1 MKLIYFDAGNPQ
13 KKKELEQL
21 AKAAGYDFVPVT
33 AMQTG
38 QKIGYLAGVSGYRE
52 TPLPV
57 LALPPRIGED
67 MLLFAQTTADMI
79 DPALELLK
87 KNRISIGLK
96 AIVTPYNVGACK
108 RAGKNKITMAL
119 PLVGGAFSFHRKM
132 RPMK

>member
-1 MKLIYFDAGNPQ
+1 MKLIYFDAGNLL

-21 AKAAGYDFVPVT
+21 AKSAGYDFVPVA

-57 LALPPRIGED
+57 LSLPPRIGED
-67 MLLFAQTTADMI
+67 MLLFAQATADTI

-96 AIVTPYNVGACK
+96 AIVTPYNVGWTLSELYQEFVK
-108 RAGKNKITMAL
+108 EREKI
-119 PLVGGAFSFHRKM
+119 K
-132 RPMK
+132 

>member
-21 AKAAGYDFVPVT
+21 AKSAGYDFVPIT

-38 QKIGYLAGVSGYRE
+38 QKIGYLAGGSGYRE

-96 AIVTPYNVGACK
+96 AIVTPYNVGWTLSELYQELVK
-108 RAGKNKITMAL
+108 EREKI
-119 PLVGGAFSFHRKM
+119 K
-132 RPMK
+132 

>member
-21 AKAAGYDFVPVT
+21 AKSAGYDFVPVT

-57 LALPPRIGED
+57 LSLPPRIGED
-67 MLLFAQTTADMI
+67 MLFICAGDGRYDRPGAGAVKKEPDF
-79 DPALELLK
+79 DRSKGDRYAL
-87 KNRISIGLK
+87 
-96 AIVTPYNVGACK
+96 
-108 RAGKNKITMAL
+108 
-119 PLVGGAFSFHRKM
+119 
-132 RPMK
+132 

>member
-13 KKKELEQL
+13 KKKELEGL
-21 AKAAGYDFVPVT
+21 AKTAGYDFVPVA

-79 DPALELLK
+79 DPALELLG
-87 KNRISIGLK
+87 RC
-96 AIVTPYNVGACK
+96 VTGFS
-108 RAGKNKITMAL
+108 AL
-119 PLVGGAFSFHRKM
+119 VNPFFIFVSHTPGRV
-132 RPMK
+132 

>member
-1 MKLIYFDAGNPQ
+1 MRAIRRR
-13 KKKELEQL
+13 KKNWNSWQRQR

-57 LALPPRIGED
+57 LSLPPRIGED
-67 MLLFAQTTADMI
+67 MLLFAQATADTI

-87 KNRISIGLK
+87 KNRILIALK
-96 AIVTPYNVGACK
+96 AIVTPYNVGWTLFELYQELVK
-108 RAGKNKITMAL
+108 EREKI
-119 PLVGGAFSFHRKM
+119 K
-132 RPMK
+132 

>member
-13 KKKELEQL
+13 KKKELEGL

-52 TPLPV
+52 TPLP
-57 LALPPRIGED
+57 IGED

-96 AIVTPYNVGACK
+96 AIVTPYNVGWTLSELYQELVK
-108 RAGKNKITMAL
+108 EREKI
-119 PLVGGAFSFHRKM
+119 K
-132 RPMK
+132 

>member
-21 AKAAGYDFVPVT
+21 AKSAGYDFVPVT

-57 LALPPRIGED
+57 IPAAANRRGYAFICAGDGRYDRPGAGAVKKEPDFDRSKGDRYAL
-67 MLLFAQTTADMI
+67 
-79 DPALELLK
+79 
-87 KNRISIGLK
+87 
-96 AIVTPYNVGACK
+96 
-108 RAGKNKITMAL
+108 
-119 PLVGGAFSFHRKM
+119 
-132 RPMK
+132 

>member
-13 KKKELEQL
+13 KKKELEGL
-21 AKAAGYDFVPVT
+21 AKSAGYDFVPIT

-38 QKIGYLAGVSGYRE
+38 QKIGYLAGGSGYRE

-87 KNRISIGLK
+87 KNRILIALK
-96 AIVTPYNVGACK
+96 AIVTPYNVGWTLFELYQELVK
-108 RAGKNKITMAL
+108 EREKI
-119 PLVGGAFSFHRKM
+119 K
-132 RPMK
+132 

>member
-1 MKLIYFDAGNPQ
+1 MRKFRKMIYADHFDKDYLEYEQ

-21 AKAAGYDFVPVT
+21 AKSAGYDFVPVT

-57 LALPPRIGED
+57 LSLPPRIGED
-67 MLLFAQTTADMI
+67 MLLFAQATADTI

-96 AIVTPYNVGACK
+96 AIVTPYNVGWTLSELYQELVK
-108 RAGKNKITMAL
+108 EREKI
-119 PLVGGAFSFHRKM
+119 K
-132 RPMK
+132 

>member
-13 KKKELEQL
+13 KKKELEGL
-21 AKAAGYDFVPVT
+21 AKAAGSDFVPVT

-38 QKIGYLAGVSGYRE
+38 QKIGYLAGVS
-52 TPLPV
+52 
-57 LALPPRIGED
+57 GED

-96 AIVTPYNVGACK
+96 AIVTPYNVGWTLSELYQELVK
-108 RAGKNKITMAL
+108 EREKI
-119 PLVGGAFSFHRKM
+119 K
-132 RPMK
+132 

>member
-13 KKKELEQL
+13 KKKELEGL
-21 AKAAGYDFVPVT
+21 AKTAGYDFVPVA

-87 KNRISIGLK
+87 KNRISIALK
-96 AIVTPYNVGACK
+96 AIVTPYNIGWTLWNCI
-108 RAGKNKITMAL
+108 RSL
-119 PLVGGAFSFHRKM
+119 
-132 RPMK
+132 

>member
-21 AKAAGYDFVPVT
+21 AKSAGYDFVPVA

-57 LALPPRIGED
+57 LALPRIGED

-96 AIVTPYNVGACK
+96 AIVTPYNVGWTLSELYQELVK
-108 RAGKNKITMAL
+108 EREKI
-119 PLVGGAFSFHRKM
+119 K
-132 RPMK
+132 

>member
-1 MKLIYFDAGNPQ
+1 MSYEADLFDAGNPQ
-13 KKKELEQL
+13 KKKELEGL
-21 AKAAGYDFVPVT
+21 AKTAGYDFVPVA

-87 KNRISIGLK
+87 KNRILIALK
-96 AIVTPYNVGACK
+96 AIVTPYNVGWTLFELYQELVK
-108 RAGKNKITMAL
+108 EREKI
-119 PLVGGAFSFHRKM
+119 K
-132 RPMK
+132 

>member
-13 KKKELEQL
+13 KKKELEGL
-21 AKAAGYDFVPVT
+21 AKAAGYDFVPVA

-57 LALPPRIGED
+57 LALPPRIGEE
-67 MLLFAQTTADMI
+67 MLLLAQTTADMI

-96 AIVTPYNVGACK
+96 AIVTPYNVGWTLFELYQELVK
-108 RAGKNKITMAL
+108 EREKI
-119 PLVGGAFSFHRKM
+119 K
-132 RPMK
+132 

>member
-13 KKKELEQL
+13 KKKELEGL
-21 AKAAGYDFVPVT
+21 AKTAGYDFVPVA

-67 MLLFAQTTADMI
+67 MLLFTDDGGYDRPGAGAVKKEPDFDSTQGDRY
-79 DPALELLK
+79 AL
-87 KNRISIGLK
+87 
-96 AIVTPYNVGACK
+96 
-108 RAGKNKITMAL
+108 
-119 PLVGGAFSFHRKM
+119 
-132 RPMK
+132 

>member
-13 KKKELEQL
+13 KKKELEGL

-57 LALPPRIGED
+57 LSLPPRIGED

-87 KNRISIGLK
+87 KEPDFDRSKGDR
-96 AIVTPYNVGACK
+96 Y
-108 RAGKNKITMAL
+108 AL
-119 PLVGGAFSFHRKM
+119 
-132 RPMK
+132 

>member
-1 MKLIYFDAGNPQ
+1 MKLIYFDAGNLL

-21 AKAAGYDFVPVT
+21 AKSAGYDFVPVA

-57 LALPPRIGED
+57 LSLPPRIGED

-87 KNRISIGLK
+87 KNRILIALK
-96 AIVTPYNVGACK
+96 AIVTPYNVGWTLFELYQELVK
-108 RAGKNKITMAL
+108 EREKI
-119 PLVGGAFSFHRKM
+119 K
-132 RPMK
+132 